1 MKTISI
7 SLLALLAAVPVAAQ
21 SQSTA
26 DPAAFSEPYDVSF
39 RGFFVATQQSF
50 AAKTTF
56 EAAFGKSTQPFFGG
70 GFQATSL
77 SGFYIEFGVTR
88 FKQTGQR
95 AVIINGQPF
104 PLGIPLTA
112 TITPIEFSAG
122 YRFGARSWKVIPY
135 AAGGIGRYNYSEE
148 SDFAADGDNVDTHAV
163 GYLATGGVEFRVHK
177 WIGVAVDAQY
187 THVPDILGQGGVS
200 KDAGEMDLGGIAARF
215 KVLIGR

>member
-1 MKTISI
+1 VKTII
-7 SLLALLAAVPVAAQ
+7 AGLFAVLTAVPVAAQ
-21 SQSTA
+21 SQSTP

-39 RGFFVATQQSF
+39 RGFFVATEQSF
-50 AAKTTF
+50 AAKRTF

-70 GFQATSL
+70 GFQVTSL

-88 FKQTGQR
+88 FKKTGQR
-95 AVIINGQPF
+95 AFINNGQTF
-104 PLGIPLTA
+104 ELGIPLTA

-135 AAGGIGRYNYSEE
+135 AAGGIGRYNYREE

-163 GYLATGGVEFRVHK
+163 GYLATGGVEFRLHK

-187 THVPDILGQGGVS
+187 THVPDILGQAGVS
-200 KDAGEMDLGGIAARF
+200 KDAGETNLGGIAARF